1 MSFKYEVNAGLTE
14 LRQLGS
20 HPSAAGEFLALDDR
34 LAPGAYEL
42 DVDPSHAD
50 NGTDKRAN

>member
-1 MSFKYEVNAGLTE
+1 M
-14 LRQLGS
+14 RQLGS